1 MVSQP
6 DVPAHA
12 NRPAN
17 RSPARAPSRAAWA
30 SPVVRSGVA
39 PQRSRMRRVGRAT
52 AGVQGAFW
60 LATGLWPI
68 VHYDSFE
75 AVTGPKRD
83 DWLVKTVGGLV
94 AIAGATLLAS
104 SRRAE
109 PAPEAAL
116 LGAAGAAALAW
127 VDVHF
132 VARKRISKVYLLD
145 VLAEAPFLAGWA
157 AFGLWRLA
165 MRRAR

>member
-1 MVSQP
+1 M
-6 DVPAHA
+6 
-12 NRPAN
+12 
-17 RSPARAPSRAAWA
+17 
-30 SPVVRSGVA
+30 
-39 PQRSRMRRVGRAT
+39 
-52 AGVQGAFW
+52 FW

-83 DWLVKTVGGLV
+83 DWLVKTVGGL
-94 AIAGATLLAS
+94 IAVVGATLLAS

-116 LGAAGAAALAW
+116 LGAASAAALAW
-127 VDVHF
+127 ADVHF
-132 VARKRISKVYLLD
+132 VASERISKVYLLD

-165 MRRAR
+165 RAKKPGAPAVSEARR